1 MKEAIHV
8 LYGFVVI
15 LLLTSCGNSEKKTN
29 KTIAPESPVKAEAI
43 KPIINVYIEN
53 SGSMDGY
60 VKGVTEFEQ
69 AVYNYL
75 TDIKISQFSDS
86 LNLFYI
92 NSEIIPQGS
101 DISDFIEKLEPTN
114 FKIKG
119 GSRGTTDISNLLKS
133 VLTETGSNEI
143 AILVTDGIFSPGLGK
158 DAEQYL
164 VNQQIGIKS
173 NMADYLKKYPNS
185 AVVIYQLLSKFDG
198 WYYNREDS
206 KIKIEEQRPYYIWII
221 GETDHLNELIRKVP
235 ESKFK
240 GSGIKHTFS
249 ITKRLKAVDYAIKR
263 GSGNFDLDKKE
274 PKTTINNLKKETR
287 GKRNNVRFSV
297 NVNFSGF
304 LLSDNYL
311 TDPSNY
317 ELNNKDFHLTINK
330 AVPNNSG
337 YTHQLNF
344 ESPSVHKGIISVKLK
359 TQIPQWVEEINDSI
373 GIVPVKGKTYGIKY
387 QIHGIYEA
395 FTMSNNYYT
404 EIKIKID

>member
-1 MKEAIHV
+1 METV
-8 LYGFVVI
+8 R
-15 LLLTSCGNSEKKTN
+15 KTN
-29 KTIAPESPVKAEAI
+29 KTIAPESPVKSYKNHYQRLYRKLWEH
-43 KPIINVYIEN
+43 
-53 SGSMDGY
+53 GWLC
-60 VKGVTEFEQ
+60 KGVTEFEQ

-101 DISDFIEKLEPTN
+101 DISDFIEKLEPTK

-119 GSRGTTDISNLLKS
+119 GSLGTTDISNLLKS

-221 GETDHLNELIRKVP
+221 GETDLLNELIRKVP

-240 GSGIKHTFS
+240 GSGKNILFQS
-249 ITKRLKAVDYAIKR
+249 RRDLK
-263 GSGNFDLDKKE
+263 
-274 PKTTINNLKKETR
+274 
-287 GKRNNVRFSV
+287 
-297 NVNFSGF
+297 
-304 LLSDNYL
+304 
-311 TDPSNY
+311 
-317 ELNNKDFHLTINK
+317 
-330 AVPNNSG
+330 
-337 YTHQLNF
+337 
-344 ESPSVHKGIISVKLK
+344 
-359 TQIPQWVEEINDSI
+359 W
-373 GIVPVKGKTYGIKY
+373 
-387 QIHGIYEA
+387 
-395 FTMSNNYYT
+395 
-404 EIKIKID
+404 